1 MSESNVRLSKGPP
14 KRPFL
19 SLPGVLKDGLE
30 RKIERRRRELAD
42 ALAALRAEMKVR
54 AAEEDHLRELSGEVL
69 RVQDEERRRIARELH
84 DGTGQ
89 TLSALKMAL
98 GILEESFPLI
108 SKSAALKDV
117 RQFSDDALREI
128 RTTSYLLHPPLL
140 DETGLESSLRWFTS
154 GYSERSRVAT
164 SLILDGEH
172 RRLPADHEL
181 CLFRVAQ
188 ECLTNIH
195 RHSGSKT
202 AIVRLK
208 RKPETVMLEVIDQGK
223 GFPEDLHRKFISGET
238 AGVGLRSMRERVRKL
253 DGRMEIQSDRRG
265 TAVTVMLPL
274 GRGWK
279 HRRSADPVNA

>member
-1 MSESNVRLSKGPP
+1 MPESIVRLSKFPR

-42 ALAALRAEMKVR
+42 ALAALRAEMKAR

-140 DETGLESSLRWFTS
+140 DETGLESTLRWFTS

-164 SLILDGEH
+164 SLILDGEN

-238 AGVGLRSMRERVRKL
+238 GGVGLRGMRERVRKL
-253 DGRMEIQSDRRG
+253 KGRMEIQSDRRG

-274 GRGWK
+274 VRGWK
-279 HRRSADPVNA
+279 HRKSADRMNA